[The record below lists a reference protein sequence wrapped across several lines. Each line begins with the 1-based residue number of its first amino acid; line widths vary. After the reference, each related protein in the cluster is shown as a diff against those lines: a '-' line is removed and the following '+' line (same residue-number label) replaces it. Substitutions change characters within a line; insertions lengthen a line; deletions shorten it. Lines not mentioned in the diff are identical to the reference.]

1 MSPADLLIACTE
13 ALGDRIMMEGILL
26 IFCLFFL
33 STLRAGTVRNLL
45 SMVLKLPSAE
55 LRGAPEEYGRAV
67 AVGRGGHTAEQGAQV
82 SALPLQRDFSGSVGF
97 PYTFS
102 PAESASLPTVLLCGT
117 GGRSREVSDF
127 KEQRG
132 PVSQS
137 GHSLTVPGSSACQ
150 VLGWLRPHNA
160 WNMLF
165 R

>member
-1 MSPADLLIACTE
+1 M
-13 ALGDRIMMEGILL
+13 
-26 IFCLFFL
+26 
-33 STLRAGTVRNLL
+33 
-45 SMVLKLPSAE
+45 
-55 LRGAPEEYGRAV
+55 

-102 PAESASLPTVLLCGT
+102 SAESASLPTVLFCGT